1 MQHAQIKLQ
10 AQHVHKNSLV
20 LSAALNTPNVIG
32 DVVEELT
39 TVIQVVDSNN
49 NIQFAVLCY
58 THKDVLQ
65 FINWT
70 SVNICASITAQQVLD
85 AAHAVKQH
93 TALARRAMFAAAH
106 KLHTV

>member
-10 AQHVHKNSLV
+10 AQQANKNSLV
-20 LSAALNTPNVIG
+20 ISAALNTPFVIG

-58 THKDVLQ
+58 LPKDVLQ
-65 FINWT
+65 FINWI
-70 SVNICASITAQQVLD
+70 SVNVCPSITSQQVLD
-85 AAHAVKQH
+85 AAHAVKQQ
-93 TALARRAMFAAAH
+93 TAQATRARYTKM
-106 KLHTV
+106 